1 MRMISNATHW
11 FATALPWNANRIV
24 AITAIRVRGRFRGHF
39 VPYVELAGSD
49 GRQRVA
55 QMRYAEMRG
64 YRGFCTQLFRKH
76 GIIFTDERFEGP
88 GCRARWNDF
97 THQHF
102 AAGLRITLRSH
113 Q

>member
-1 MRMISNATHW
+1 MISNATHW
-11 FATALPWNANRIV
+11 FATSLPWNANRIV
-24 AITAIRVRGRFRGHF
+24 AITAIRGRGRFE
-39 VPYVELAGSD
+39 PYVELAGSD

-55 QMRYAEMRG
+55 PMRYAEMRG

-97 THQHF
+97 THEHF